1 MFTRCI
7 DLVGKDKF
15 NKIKNTMVLVVGLG
29 GVGGTSVESLIRSG
43 ISNIIIM
50 DYDIIED
57 SNLNRQIITNQNN
70 IGKKKVMEC
79 EKRIKCINPRCNVIS
94 LDMFLDKENISI
106 LDNYKID
113 YIIDCCDTV
122 KTKKLLIDYSIEKN
136 IKLIS
141 SMGTANKLDPSK
153 LTICDIRK
161 TSYDPLAKIIRKY
174 VLSKKTNKKIMVVSS
189 TEKPIKNNNLASMMI
204 VPSSAGL
211 LLSSYVIN
219 DIIK

>member
-1 MFTRCI
+1 MFQRCI
-7 DLVGKDKF
+7 DLVGFDNF
-15 NKIKNTMVLVVGLG
+15 NKIKNTTVLVVGIG
-29 GVGGTSVESLIRSG
+29 GVGGTLTEALIRSG
-43 ISNIIIM
+43 ISNLIII
-50 DYDIIED
+50 DYDTIED
-57 SNLNRQIITNQNN
+57 SNLNRQIITNTNN
-70 IGKKKVMEC
+70 IGMKKVYEC
-79 EKRIKCINPRCNVIS
+79 EKRIKLINSECNIIA
-94 LDMFLDKENISI
+94 LDMFLSSDNIST

-122 KTKKLLIDYSIEKN
+122 STKKLLIDYSIDKN

-141 SMGTANKLDPSK
+141 SMGTANKLDPTK

-189 TEKPIKNNNLASMMI
+189 IESPIRKDSLASMMI
-204 VPSSAGL
+204 VPSTAGL
-211 LLSSYVIN
+211 LLASYIIN